1 MSRKILIVDDSK
13 LVIEI
18 LKSTLLDAG
27 YNVCSAENGKDAL
40 ALVGDKHYDLL
51 MSDLNMPEMD
61 GIEFISEVRKMP
73 GRRFLP
79 IVILSGDEK
88 SSRFSEC
95 AEAGASGY
103 LQKPFDKDQVLGVLK
118 MIIPY

>member
-1 MSRKILIVDDSK
+1 MSRKILIVDDSE
-13 LVIEI
+13 LVREI
-18 LKSTLLDAG
+18 LKSTLVDAG
-27 YNVCSAENGKDAL
+27 YNVCSAPSGSAALELMNGKD
-40 ALVGDKHYDLL
+40 YDLL

-61 GIEFISEVRKMP
+61 GIEFIGEVRKMP

-79 IVILSGDEK
+79 IVVLSSDEK

-95 AEAGASGY
+95 VRAGASGY
-103 LQKPFDKDQVLGVLK
+103 LQKPFDKEQVLGILS